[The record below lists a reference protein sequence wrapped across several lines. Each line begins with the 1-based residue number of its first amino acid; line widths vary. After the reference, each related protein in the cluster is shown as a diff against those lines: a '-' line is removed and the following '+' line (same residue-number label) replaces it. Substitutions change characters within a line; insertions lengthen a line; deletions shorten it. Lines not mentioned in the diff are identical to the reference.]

1 VNEEL
6 VKTVDEYLDK
16 FLSSD
21 LVMIKI
27 KDEKYPPESIKR
39 MLLRRIEEKKLQ
51 NVIAYMFMKEL
62 YLEKI

>member
-51 NVIAYMFMKEL
+51 NVTAYMFMKEL

>member
-1 VNEEL
+1 MNEEL

-16 FLSSD
+16 FISSD

-27 KDEKYPPESIKR
+27 KDENYPPESIKR
-39 MLLRRIEEKKLQ
+39 MMLNRIKERNLEG
-51 NVIAYMFMKEL
+51 VTAYMFLKEL